1 MALKLEQMSEP
12 SGELLKPHPLTTLGF
27 SVGLAGDWGSVI
39 LADSRVILILSI
51 PQDHT
56 WRTVALFFFPL
67 LFRLGHFTLSSRSRW
82 NLLMC
87 ENVTNDSCHT
97 DFCYTFYLVIN
108 YLMPVASPELP
119 LFIYIFDV
127 HVFVLSPLLHYVSC
141 VLEGKMLVFLCFFPL
156 TLLPAWCHRRGRDGW
171 MDGQWQ

>member
-12 SGELLKPHPLTTLGF
+12 SGELLKPHPLTSLGF
-27 SVGLAGDWGSVI
+27 SVGLAGGSVI
-39 LADSRVILILSI
+39 LADSQVILILSI
-51 PQDHT
+51 LHA
-56 WRTVALFFFPL
+56 WRTVALVFFPL

-127 HVFVLSPLLHYVSC
+127 HVFVLSPPLHYASC
-141 VLEGKMLVFLCFFPL
+141 VLEGEMHVFLCFFPL
-156 TLLPAWCHRRGRDGW
+156 TLLPAWCHRRGRDGGI
-171 MDGQWQ
+171 DGQWQ